1 MLLRGGNE
9 GGEYKAL
16 QIHLAMVGL
25 GFSLVIGDGH
35 ATHGQTSRGL
45 SATSEADG
53 QCQPN

>member
-1 MLLRGGNE
+1 MVLRGGNE